1 MTHAQMKERRNLT
14 KLAFALIRSHIV
26 KKHLSDVKKELSE
39 LSNKQ
44 RRFFFSYCGK
54 SLWIYNGSLENI
66 ATSRILLQGEKIP
79 GRDKLL
85 KRKNTSL

>member
-44 RRFFFSYCGK
+44 RRFFFLTVVNLCGFIMAH
-54 SLWIYNGSLENI
+54 WR
-66 ATSRILLQGEKIP
+66 T
-79 GRDKLL
+79 
-85 KRKNTSL
+85 